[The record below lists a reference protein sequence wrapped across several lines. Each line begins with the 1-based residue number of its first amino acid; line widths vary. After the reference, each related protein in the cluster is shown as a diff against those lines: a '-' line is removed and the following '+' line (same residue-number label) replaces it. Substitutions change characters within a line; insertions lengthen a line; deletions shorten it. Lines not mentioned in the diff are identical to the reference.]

1 MDFDSAWRVE
11 EGVGKVTLQLEVRE
25 AEAPALMLNGEGARL
40 AALPVALTAATLHRA
55 TLVIDVPAGEKEVFR
70 LAFRT
75 GVRTRAYSDIQ
86 TVDGRD
92 GLEEI
97 EIDLEQVRPLE
108 GGFDS
113 IVCETIGNAATCG
126 IVSLRF
132 SRTSLLQFLPTP
144 HDGPGLVS
152 VGDDGRR
159 GVALD
164 ADHPVALELDAPA
177 GAEFQLSYRVGT
189 EASFGDAVLVLE
201 GGGFAGER
209 LPLGVAEGME
219 WHVFRRTLSEAAAG
233 QVRVSLEGSTAI
245 GGEVIALVADAGA
258 LVRRGESLPATVLLI
273 TSDTHRGELLGVTSA
288 GLVRTPALDALAAR
302 GLVFLDASATCNATN
317 PSHIALMTGLHPRDT
332 HVVTNR
338 DPLGL
343 RAHTLAEHFGAA
355 GYRTAATFSA
365 FHLGNDTSGLGQG
378 FDRYD
383 GPGAPTGNDFDAFKG
398 AASAIR
404 DGRETVAR
412 ALANLDD
419 AEGAPV
425 FLWVHLF
432 DAHAPYLPEGDFER
446 RYQRSVTDVG
456 AAGPG
461 LPVPPNKVP
470 RFLKGVTDP
479 DVPWAKY
486 RALVDYVDH
495 VLTPLLQRPRVAAG
509 ITAFTSDHGESFGEH
524 GIWWNHA
531 GVYPAT
537 THVPL
542 VLAWPGAEASVVDVP
557 VRQADLGMTLLLLA
571 GLDPAKFQGRDLRHA
586 LEPKPQTS
594 PRFTLGYHGRLA
606 SIDDGRW
613 FLVLHLLEE
622 SSDDGKFT
630 WQPGE
635 VEIFDKL
642 VDPRCE
648 RNLVESRL
656 DQARAL
662 RKRLLD
668 WLSAGDVEGFRAEY
682 HVKAAIDSVL
692 AELGYAGGAELTGEW
707 YDPDRGD
714 SFLERFGEH

>member
-1 MDFDSAWRVE
+1 MS
-11 EGVGKVTLQLEVRE
+11 
-25 AEAPALMLNGEGARL
+25 
-40 AALPVALTAATLHRA
+40 
-55 TLVIDVPAGEKEVFR
+55 
-70 LAFRT
+70 
-75 GVRTRAYSDIQ
+75 
-86 TVDGRD
+86 
-92 GLEEI
+92 
-97 EIDLEQVRPLE
+97 
-108 GGFDS
+108 
-113 IVCETIGNAATCG
+113 
-126 IVSLRF
+126 
-132 SRTSLLQFLPTP
+132 
-144 HDGPGLVS
+144 
-152 VGDDGRR
+152 
-159 GVALD
+159 
-164 ADHPVALELDAPA
+164 
-177 GAEFQLSYRVGT
+177 
-189 EASFGDAVLVLE
+189 
-201 GGGFAGER
+201 
-209 LPLGVAEGME
+209 
-219 WHVFRRTLSEAAAG
+219 
-233 QVRVSLEGSTAI
+233 
-245 GGEVIALVADAGA
+245 
-258 LVRRGESLPATVLLI
+258 
-273 TSDTHRGELLGVTSA
+273 
-288 GLVRTPALDALAAR
+288 
-302 GLVFLDASATCNATN
+302 
-317 PSHIALMTGLHPRDT
+317 
-332 HVVTNR
+332 
-338 DPLGL
+338 
-343 RAHTLAEHFGAA
+343 
-355 GYRTAATFSA
+355 
-365 FHLGNDTSGLGQG
+365 
-378 FDRYD
+378 
-383 GPGAPTGNDFDAFKG
+383 
-398 AASAIR
+398 
-404 DGRETVAR
+404 
-412 ALANLDD
+412 
-419 AEGAPV
+419 
-425 FLWVHLF
+425 
-432 DAHAPYLPEGDFER
+432 
-446 RYQRSVTDVG
+446 
-456 AAGPG
+456 
-461 LPVPPNKVP
+461 VPPNKVP

-479 DVPWAKY
+479 DIPWAKY

-586 LEPKPQTS
+586 LEPKPRTS

-630 WQPGE
+630 RQPGE

-662 RKRLLD
+662 RERLLD